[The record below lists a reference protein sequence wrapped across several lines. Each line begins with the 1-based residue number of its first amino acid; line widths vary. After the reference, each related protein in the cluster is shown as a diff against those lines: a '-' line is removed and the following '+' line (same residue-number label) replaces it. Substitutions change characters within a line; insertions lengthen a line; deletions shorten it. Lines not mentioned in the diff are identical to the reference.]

1 LLKGVKNGERIA
13 LMDLNLAQQTV
24 IEGINSLFDYRGNI
38 FVVELNEMFQK
49 HPQFRP
55 VVVLK

>member
-1 LLKGVKNGERIA
+1 LKTVKNGERIA
-13 LMDLNLAQQTV
+13 LIDLNLAQQTV
-24 IEGINSLFDYRGNI
+24 IEGINSLFDYRGSI

-49 HPQFRP
+49 NPSFKP